1 MIFDMYDC
9 LLLALSSVVNRSTQ
23 GTTPCKSAQKP
34 VCSELGYEAS
44 VAHQWVIKLLLPKK
58 VSNIPVIIDYEIS
71 VMLKRTKDVVK
82 PDSGL
87 VLIYALFLFALTQL
101 PAVFMLQVLEIM
113 SRNRCSTALDPEL
126 SRVDRHCNV

>member
-1 MIFDMYDC
+1 MGD
-9 LLLALSSVVNRSTQ
+9 
-23 GTTPCKSAQKP
+23 KS
-34 VCSELGYEAS
+34 
-44 VAHQWVIKLLLPKK
+44 LLPKK
-58 VSNIPVIIDYEIS
+58 VSNIPVIINYEIS

-82 PDSGL
+82 PDSEL